1 MRGPENEIVP
11 SFFFF
16 DIEQRLAP
24 DHPLRVIKALIDP
37 VLKRMSPSFDEMYS
51 WTGRPS
57 IPPEYLLRALVLQTL
72 YSIRSERLL
81 MEEIEFHLGYRWF
94 VGLRADEPVWDATVF
109 SKNRERLLGQDV
121 ARLFFEQIR
130 RIIDESGMASDEHFS
145 VDGTQLEAWAS
156 LKSFRVKDEQGS
168 EKTEDDPGN
177 PTVDLK
183 GEKRRND
190 THQSKT
196 DPDSRLYRKGKGKE
210 AKLSYLGHVLIDNR
224 NGLVL
229 QAEVRRASGTAEREA
244 GLAMVEAERQWQNA
258 QAKRFTLGAD
268 RGFDDRGF
276 VAALRD
282 RHVTPHIAMREDR
295 KSALDGRTTRQ
306 EGYALSQRKRK
317 RVEEVF
323 GWGKTIGLLRKLRHR
338 GVRLVNWIFELT
350 MGVYNLV
357 RLKNLGVLAT
367 SG

>member
-1 MRGPENEIVP
+1 MRGSQNEIVP

-16 DIEQRLAP
+16 DVEQRIP
-24 DHPLRVIKALIDP
+24 QDHPLRVIKALIDP
-37 VLKRMSPSFDEMYS
+37 VLKRLSPAFDEMYS
-51 WTGRPS
+51 QTGRPS
-57 IPPEYLLRALVLQTL
+57 VPPEYLLRALVLQTL

-109 SKNRERLLGQDV
+109 SKNRQRLLRQDV
-121 ARLFFEQIR
+121 ARLFFDEIR
-130 RIIDESGMASDEHFS
+130 RIIDESGVASDEHFS

-156 LKSFRVKDEQGS
+156 LKSFRVKDEDGS
-168 EKTEDDPGN
+168 DGSDDDPGN
-177 PTVDLK
+177 PTVDFK

-224 NGLVL
+224 NGLVM

-244 GLAMVEAERQWQNA
+244 GLAMVEKERRWQKA
-258 QAKRFTLGAD
+258 QAKRLTLGAD
-268 RGFDDRGF
+268 RGFDERGF
-276 VAALRD
+276 VAGLRQ

-295 KSALDGRTTRQ
+295 RSALDERTTRHA
-306 EGYALSQRKRK
+306 GYALSQRKRK

-357 RLKNLGVLAT
+357 RLKNLGVLAP